1 MVRTMTTERS
11 TRDRIIDAALELMF
25 ERGYDGTTTRAIAEG
40 ADVNEVT
47 LFRQFGSKRN
57 LLMAVIDRE
66 TDVAEEIADTQFAF
80 TGDLRGD
87 LRMAGNRMSREMAE
101 RAKLV
106 KIIMMEAGK
115 DPEVWEH
122 VSKTPFMVIG
132 YVTRYFE
139 EARARGEIRD
149 VDPYVAAIAFFSF
162 FFRTMIA
169 NAFLGNDVFLEMD
182 EGAVDGFVD
191 IFINGIRAE
200 V

>member
-1 MVRTMTTERS
+1 MATDRS
-11 TRDRIIDAALELMF
+11 ARDRIIDAALELMF
-25 ERGYDGTTTRAIAEG
+25 ERGYDGTTTRTIAER

-47 LFRQFGSKRN
+47 LFRQFGTKRN

-66 TDVAEEIADTQFAF
+66 TDIAEEVTDTQFAF
-80 TGDLRGD
+80 TGDLEKD
-87 LRMAGNRMSREMAE
+87 LRMAGMRMSREMVE
-101 RAKLV
+101 RGKLV
-106 KIIMMEAGK
+106 KIIMMEATK

-139 EARARGEIRD
+139 EARDRGKIRD

-169 NAFLGNDVFLEMD
+169 NAFLGRDVFIEMD
-182 EGAVDGFVD
+182 EGSIGAMVD
-191 IFINGIRAE
+191 IFINGIKAE